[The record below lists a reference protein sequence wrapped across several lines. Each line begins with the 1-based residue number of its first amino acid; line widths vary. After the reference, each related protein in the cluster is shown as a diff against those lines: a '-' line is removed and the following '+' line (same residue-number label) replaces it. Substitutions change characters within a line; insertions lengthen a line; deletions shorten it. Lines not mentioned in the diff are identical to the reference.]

1 MSGIVTAGFIGA
13 GTQILGGLF
22 GMGSA
27 KKRERA
33 AAAEKAGLQRKLN
46 SLENSRQAIVNPAEG
61 VSNLSGLAQ
70 DLSSSLSNPFGNLSV
85 ATQAAEIQI
94 EQADISL
101 ANTLDTLRATGSG
114 AGGATALAQAALQSK
129 KGVSASIEKQEAN
142 NEQLRARGEQQ
153 LNQMRMQEG
162 ARVQGLQIGEGGR
175 VQNMEMQGRK
185 FAFNA
190 QEQREGAQLDRVSAQ
205 LAGAAQR
212 ESQAQSDRTGAL
224 TSMISGVGSAVGTVA
239 TSLASQNASPYNPST
254 GFTDSMNNNNAFN
267 VGNSSSI
274 LDTPPPMDIYSDRR
288 LKKNIKLI
296 GYSPKGL
303 KIYAFEYKNN
313 KLGEGVFQGVMSDE
327 IPNKAVVKNSD
338 GFDRV
343 NYSKLDVEFKLIK

>member
-13 GTQILGGLF
+13 GVQILGGFL
-22 GMGSA
+22 GMGAA

-33 AAAEKAGLQRKLN
+33 AAKERAGLQRKLN

-85 ATQAAEIQI
+85 ATQAAEIEI

-101 ANTLDTLRATGSG
+101 ANTLDTLRSTGAG

-142 NEQLRARGEQQ
+142 NEQLRAQGEQQ

-162 ARVQGLQIGEGGR
+162 ARVQGLQINEGGR
-175 VQNMEMQGRK
+175 IQGMEMQGRQ
-185 FAFNA
+185 FAFQT
-190 QEQREGAQLDRVSAQ
+190 QENREGAQLDRVSSQ
-205 LAGAAQR
+205 LSGAAQR
-212 ESQAQSDRTGAL
+212 QSQAQSDRTGAL
-224 TSMISGVGSAVGTVA
+224 TGMISGVGSAVGTVA
-239 TSLASQNASPYNPST
+239 TGLAAQNATPYQP
-254 GFTDSMNNNNAFN
+254 
-267 VGNSSSI
+267 
-274 LDTPPPMDIYSDRR
+274 SDRR

-303 KIYAFEYKNN
+303 KIYAFEYINN

-327 IPNKAVVKNSD
+327 IPNEAVVKNSD